1 VNSRAVRALLATA
14 VLGLASAAH
23 TQSQEAVTAPSSS
36 PHPPFPFVAGERAVY
51 DIRWGVFTPGS
62 GSMEITR
69 VDTVRGRSAYH
80 MVFIIDGG
88 IPFCHV
94 HDTLQ
99 SWVDTARMHSLRFTQ
114 DQHECGNYRK
124 KRYELFSERLTYK
137 DGDKPEEAS
146 VQDPLDDASFIY
158 FARTQ
163 KLEVGQ
169 SYSYPR
175 YFKPESNPVTL
186 RVLRKEPI
194 KVPLGWFNTIV
205 VQPIIKTKGLFSEG
219 GKAQIWISD
228 DSARMI
234 VQIRT
239 VLAGVSPLTLQLKS
253 YQPFPAPPPRKP

>member
-1 VNSRAVRALLATA
+1 MRALVAPAAIGVALATHTQPQA
-14 VLGLASAAH
+14 SPTRSAA
-23 TQSQEAVTAPSSS
+23 V
-36 PHPPFPFVAGERAVY
+36 PHAPFPFVAGERAVY
-51 DIRWGVFTPGS
+51 DIKWGLFTPGS
-62 GSMEITR
+62 GSMEITGI
-69 VDTVRGRSAYH
+69 DTVRGRSAYH

-99 SWVDTARMHSLRFTQ
+99 SWVDTVRLHSLRFTQ
-114 DQHECGNYRK
+114 DQHECGNARK

-137 DGDKPEEAS
+137 DGEKPEEAS
-146 VQDPLDDASFIY
+146 VPDPLDDASFIY

-175 YFKPESNPVTL
+175 YFKPESNPVTIK
-186 RVLRKEPI
+186 VLRKEPI
-194 KVPLGWFNTIV
+194 KVPLGSFNTIV